1 MIKADNGK
9 VQIAGQ
15 DTVVLSELATIAE
28 AIARWLHDGGEAA
41 NRAMTYIM
49 HMAAAGAMIG
59 LFDECDENASTS
71 SVLEHCIELVKAA
84 EAENNKQVLH

>member
-1 MIKADNGK
+1 MVKADNGK

-49 HMAAAGAMIG
+49 RMAAAGAMQG
-59 LFDECDENASTS
+59 LLGERDENASTS
-71 SVLEHCIELVKAA
+71 SVLEACIKLVKDAA
-84 EAENNKQVLH
+84 EKGHRQHA